1 VTWIKPDYDSVD
13 QLTES
18 LQGVHTLLSFV
29 TEQDGSESP
38 IQKRL
43 ITAAVQAGVK
53 RFAPS
58 EWATSTTEHLPWYA
72 YKAEIRRYLI
82 ELNKDKKV
90 Y

>member
-1 VTWIKPDYDSVD
+1 
-13 QLTES
+13 
-18 LQGVHTLLSFV
+18 VHTLLSFV
-29 TEQDGSESP
+29 TEQEGAESP

-58 EWATSTTEHLPWYA
+58 EWATSTTQHLPWYA
-72 YKAEIRRYLI
+72 YKAEIRRYLA

-90 Y
+90 H